1 LITHDLGV
9 VAGIADRVLVMYAGR
24 QVEIGDVDQI
34 FYDPRHPYTRG
45 LLGSLPRLNV
55 SSANQRLA
63 RIEGQPPSLISLPSG
78 CAFHPR
84 CRYADLNGACVTDR
98 PEMHPVGSGHT
109 SACHFAETLDS
120 RPQRDAEVEV
130 RTAANRVM
138 SPTSAGLVLDVADL
152 VKEFPTGGGLFNRGA
167 GTVKA
172 VSGLSFSIEQGRTL
186 GLVGESGCGKTTT
199 GRLVLQLL
207 EATSGSVQFRGEELA
222 TKKARA
228 MRALRGKIQIV
239 FQDPFAS
246 LNPRMT
252 VRAIVS
258 EPMRIHGVSKGKELQ
273 RVKDLMALVGL
284 NPEHANRFPHEFSG
298 GQRQRIGIAR
308 ALALEPDLLV
318 LDEPVSALDVSIQ
331 AGVVN
336 LLEDLQDELGLA
348 YLFIAHDLSVVRHIL
363 KKKAVMYLGKIV
375 EIGPNDNVYDR
386 PMHPYTQALLSA
398 VPVPDPRQERQR
410 SRIILE
416 GDVPSPVFPPSG
428 CRFRTRCWKAEA
440 ICATEEPALIDRGG
454 GHPVACHFAEVRTD
468 VAITAKPA

>member
-1 LITHDLGV
+1 MQLI
-9 VAGIADRVLVMYAGR
+9 
-24 QVEIGDVDQI
+24 QE
-34 FYDPRHPYTRG
+34 
-45 LLGSLPRLNV
+45 
-55 SSANQRLA
+55 
-63 RIEGQPPSLISLPSG
+63 
-78 CAFHPR
+78 
-84 CRYADLNGACVTDR
+84 
-98 PEMHPVGSGHT
+98 
-109 SACHFAETLDS
+109 
-120 RPQRDAEVEV
+120 
-130 RTAANRVM
+130 
-138 SPTSAGLVLDVADL
+138 
-152 VKEFPTGGGLFNRGA
+152 
-167 GTVKA
+167 
-172 VSGLSFSIEQGRTL
+172 
-186 GLVGESGCGKTTT
+186 
-199 GRLVLQLL
+199 
-207 EATSGSVQFRGEELA
+207 TSGSVRFRGEELS
-222 TKKARA
+222 TKKAKE

-239 FQDPFAS
+239 FQDPYAS

-252 VRAIVS
+252 VRSIVS
-258 EPMRIHGVSKGKELQ
+258 EPMRVHGVSKGNESA

-348 YLFIAHDLSVVRHIL
+348 YLFIAHDLSVVRHICDEV
-363 KKKAVMYLGKIV
+363 AVMYLGKIV

-398 VPVPDPRQERQR
+398 VPVPDPRQEKQR

-428 CRFRTRCWKAEA
+428 CRFRTRCWKAQA

>member
-1 LITHDLGV
+1 MS
-9 VAGIADRVLVMYAGR
+9 AR
-24 QVEIGDVDQI
+24 
-34 FYDPRHPYTRG
+34 RG
-45 LLGSLPRLNV
+45 NDS
-55 SSANQRLA
+55 Q
-63 RIEGQPPSLISLPSG
+63 RIEGQPPSMIALPSG

-84 CRYADLNGACVTDR
+84 CRYADLSGVCVTDR
-98 PEMHPVGSGHT
+98 PEMHETGAGHA

-120 RPQRDAEVEV
+120 RPQRDAAVESH
-130 RTAANRVM
+130 AFASRVI
-138 SPTSAGLVLDVADL
+138 SPTSEGLVVEVTDL
-152 VKEFPTGGGLFNRGA
+152 VKEFPLRGGLFGRGA
-167 GTVKA
+167 GSVKA
-172 VSGLSFSIEQGRTL
+172 VSGVSFSIEQGQTL
-186 GLVGESGCGKTTT
+186 GLVGESGCGKSTT
-199 GRLVLQLL
+199 GRLVLQLV
-207 EATSGSVQFRGEELA
+207 EATSGSVKFRGQELA
-222 TKKARA
+222 TRSAKEL
-228 MRALRGKIQIV
+228 RALRGKIQIV
-239 FQDPFAS
+239 FQDPYAS

-252 VRAIVS
+252 VRSIIS
-258 EPMRIHGVSKGKELQ
+258 EPLRIHGVAKGHELE

-331 AGVVN
+331 AGIVN

-348 YLFIAHDLSVVRHIL
+348 YLFIAHDLSVVRHICDEV
-363 KKKAVMYLGKIV
+363 AVMYLGKIV

-398 VPVPDPRQERQR
+398 VPVPDPRQENLR

-440 ICATEEPALIDRGG
+440 ICATEEPALVDRGG

-468 VAITAKPA
+468 VTITAKPA